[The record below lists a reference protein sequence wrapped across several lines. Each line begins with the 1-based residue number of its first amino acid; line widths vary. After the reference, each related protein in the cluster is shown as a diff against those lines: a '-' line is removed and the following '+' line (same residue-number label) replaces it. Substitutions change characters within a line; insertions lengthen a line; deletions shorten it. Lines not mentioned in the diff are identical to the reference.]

1 MHTITAHFRDGTVRI
16 DLPGESTT
24 IIDGHS
30 YPLVVPIRRDLR
42 SDLLRARW
50 DLARA
55 REDGRLEVAP
65 IPPMNS
71 PTFRAVREHLGLPAS
86 WCAARFDVQERTI
99 RKWDQGDA
107 LVPAGV
113 AADLWAI
120 TEQTREF
127 VDAQAHALRGE
138 FPAIFEIPRN
148 ARDLAE
154 MTPVND
160 FPLDWWRNVG
170 ARLVQALPGL
180 VLEWIDFEDDGVRVA
195 GAGAGR
201 AAMGWS

>member
-1 MHTITAHFRDGTVRI
+1 MHTITAHLYDDAVRI

-42 SDLLRARW
+42 GDLLRARW

-55 REDGRLEVAP
+55 REDGSLEVGP

-71 PTFRAVREHLGLPAS
+71 ATFRAVREHLGLPAS

-113 AADLWAI
+113 AADVWAI
-120 TEQTREF
+120 AEQTREF
-127 VDAQAHALRGE
+127 VDAQAVALRGE

-148 ARDLAE
+148 AHDLAE

-160 FPLDWWRNVG
+160 FPLDWWRSVG
-170 ARLVQALPGL
+170 AQLLTRVPGL
-180 VLEWIDFEDDGVRVA
+180 TLEWIDFG
-195 GAGAGR
+195 
-201 AAMGWS
+201 S